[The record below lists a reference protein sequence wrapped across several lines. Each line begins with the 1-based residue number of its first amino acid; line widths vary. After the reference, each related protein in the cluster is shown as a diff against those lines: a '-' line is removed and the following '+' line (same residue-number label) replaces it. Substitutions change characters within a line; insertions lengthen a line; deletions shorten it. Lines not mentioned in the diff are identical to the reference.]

1 MVMAPCLVT
10 VTNFFLLHKMALSS
24 KTEPRIKFKIISFP
38 GKYTHEKWR
47 VGKEDNMKIEPEFMY
62 YLYVKDDQCKI
73 VKNKTL
79 VIK

>member
-1 MVMAPCLVT
+1 
-10 VTNFFLLHKMALSS
+10 
-24 KTEPRIKFKIISFP
+24 
-38 GKYTHEKWR
+38 
-47 VGKEDNMKIEPEFMY
+47 MKIEPEFMY